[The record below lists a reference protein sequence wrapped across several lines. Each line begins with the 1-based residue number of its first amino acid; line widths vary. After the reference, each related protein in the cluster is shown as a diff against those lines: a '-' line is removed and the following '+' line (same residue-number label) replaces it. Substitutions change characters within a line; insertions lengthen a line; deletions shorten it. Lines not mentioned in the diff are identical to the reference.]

1 MLDQL
6 KSQFA
11 AAYHRGVNEVLT
23 PVEDEKLRTEFR
35 ELEDRLMGSMSE
47 KEFQDFYAV
56 VHNSAWQGQ

>member
-6 KSQFA
+6 KRQFA
-11 AAYHRGVNEVLT
+11 AAYHRGVNEALT

-35 ELEDRLMGSMSE
+35 ELEDRLMGSMPE
-47 KEFQDFYAV
+47 KEFQDFYEA